1 MSYNKSKKKD
11 TGSPNKQ
18 TLGSNCP
25 EETIQALDIWA
36 PLSEASSSRTQLFG
50 AQLSSAKL
58 PWNLLKPM
66 LLVQVDYWTEDHW
79 NYDYMQQ
86 MNATMP
92 SLNSTLIG
100 VTAVRKHRIYSFYY
114 QNLTR

>member
-1 MSYNKSKKKD
+1 MSYNKSKKGYWVPQQSD
-11 TGSPNKQ
+11 
-18 TLGSNCP
+18 LGIQLSRRDHLGPIVRLGLNC
-25 EETIQALDIWA
+25 L
-36 PLSEASSSRTQLFG
+36 G

-86 MNATMP
+86 MNTTMP

>member
-1 MSYNKSKKKD
+1 
-11 TGSPNKQ
+11 
-18 TLGSNCP
+18 
-25 EETIQALDIWA
+25 
-36 PLSEASSSRTQLFG
+36 
-50 AQLSSAKL
+50 
-58 PWNLLKPM
+58 M

>member
-1 MSYNKSKKKD
+1 
-11 TGSPNKQ
+11 
-18 TLGSNCP
+18 
-25 EETIQALDIWA
+25 
-36 PLSEASSSRTQLFG
+36 
-50 AQLSSAKL
+50 
-58 PWNLLKPM
+58 M
-66 LLVQVDYWTEDHW
+66 LLFQVDYWTEDHW

-86 MNATMP
+86 MNTTMP